1 MKVIDD
7 LYTPDVALLCIGGF
21 YTMGSKEASYA
32 VNNVFCKCID
42 FHFQFLSHCKIAIPM
57 HYKTFGILSD
67 NAEEFK
73 KDITRDDVHV
83 EELEPG
89 KVFKL

>member
-73 KDITRDDVHV
+73 IGITRDDVQV